1 MLLNTTPT
9 LRHATQ
15 ADWPAIEAL
24 LLANKLP
31 TDGAQAHLNTYL
43 LAVANG
49 EVIGSAGAEVYGQI
63 ALLRSVAVAPG
74 LHKQGIGRLLLD
86 RMLLEA
92 GRRDIGRRR
101 IALLWTTLRL
111 LVSQFEE
118 RAPWLTRHVSAT
130 KNELP
135 SERWNVG
142 RNVGR
147 NETRAAKARVCLMV
161 GGVDGARTRD
171 PRRDRPV
178 F

>member
-1 MLLNTTPT
+1 MRAKV
-9 LRHATQ
+9 LRM
-15 ADWPAIEAL
+15 D
-24 LLANKLP
+24 
-31 TDGAQAHLNTYL
+31 
-43 LAVANG
+43 VA
-49 EVIGSAGAEVYGQI
+49 A
-63 ALLRSVAVAPG
+63 
-74 LHKQGIGRLLLD
+74 
-86 RMLLEA
+86 
-92 GRRDIGRRR
+92 RR
-101 IALLWTTLRL
+101 IALFWTTSHL

-118 RAPWLTRHVSAT
+118 ELSWPTHHVSAT

-161 GGVDGARTRD
+161 GGVDGTRTRD